1 METKQGPPA
10 EGPAGLKLC
19 QVGVEVTVPA
29 GRRIVTQGEA
39 PEFFYVIQSGRVK
52 VFRET
57 EDHIR
62 TDLTEL
68 GGGSY
73 FGEVALVT
81 GQPRTASVEAVEE
94 CRLIKISKSE
104 FDVFLDE
111 NPQLARHIIRQLSQW
126 LVAGD
131 QRLETEVVHQVK
143 LRQISW
149 FDYMLL
155 GGLSVILALGFNF
168 SNPNKIPLIQD
179 WGEKDT
185 VVRIAPAK
193 ALAEYKSGEAVV
205 VDARPTSFYNQ
216 KHIKGAKNLPMP
228 LFDFLYLMQLSQIP
242 KDKPLIVYG
251 GNISR
256 RYDVDV
262 ARKLITRG
270 HEKVMVLGGSFDSW
284 KKSQFPLEPV
294 K

>member
-1 METKQGPPA
+1 
-10 EGPAGLKLC
+10 
-19 QVGVEVTVPA
+19 
-29 GRRIVTQGEA
+29 
-39 PEFFYVIQSGRVK
+39 
-52 VFRET
+52 
-57 EDHIR
+57 
-62 TDLTEL
+62 
-68 GGGSY
+68 
-73 FGEVALVT
+73 
-81 GQPRTASVEAVEE
+81 
-94 CRLIKISKSE
+94 
-104 FDVFLDE
+104 
-111 NPQLARHIIRQLSQW
+111 
-126 LVAGD
+126 
-131 QRLETEVVHQVK
+131 
-143 LRQISW
+143 
-149 FDYMLL
+149 
-155 GGLSVILALGFNF
+155 
-168 SNPNKIPLIQD
+168 
-179 WGEKDT
+179 
-185 VVRIAPAK
+185 
-193 ALAEYKSGEAVV
+193 VV